1 MAYKKGESGNKSG
14 RPKENLTDDVKVLRD
29 LSKGFVETKIA
40 AAMQRTIKELSEV
53 YKDPN
58 SQSIDVAISSI
69 MIQSAQGNYKALNFL
84 FDRVIGRVV
93 EKIEVQKPEP
103 FVIRS
108 LDGETITLGMADKN
122 KEDK

>member
-93 EKIEVQKPEP
+93 EKIEVQNPEP